1 MTAYTFACRAF
12 QKAAYLFAYAWSWK
26 EPTLLRG
33 PGCTAELPALIK
45 SLGLKRVLLVTDA
58 GLMKLGL
65 PGSVIQGL
73 EDAGVFCAVYDKTAA
88 NPSLSQII
96 EARKLYQETNCEA
109 VLAFGGGSPMDC
121 AKVVCFLSAYPRKD
135 PYKVKGLQL
144 IRLRKPPPFF
154 AVPTTAGTGSE
165 VTIAAVV
172 SHPETH
178 VKYTLLTP
186 LLRPKYAALDPSLT
200 RGLPPNPTAQ
210 TGMDALT
217 HAVEAYISQGRTKN
231 TDAWALEAVRL
242 VFDNLETVYADGSDI
257 KARENMLYASYRA
270 GAAFTRA
277 YVGYAHSIAH
287 ALGGLYDVPH
297 GLACAV
303 TLPHVLAGYGKPA
316 YARLAKLYDAA
327 GLPAG
332 PESVEEKALAFIQ
345 AIRDL
350 NARLGIPAGF
360 ACIQEKDIPEI
371 ATRALK
377 EGNPLYPVP
386 RIWRRAECE
395 GIVRGMKEK

>member
-1 MTAYTFACRAF
+1 M
-12 QKAAYLFAYAWSWK
+12 LFRS
-26 EPTLLRG
+26 
-33 PGCTAELPALIK
+33 
-45 SLGLKRVLLVTDA
+45 
-58 GLMKLGL
+58 
-65 PGSVIQGL
+65 
-73 EDAGVFCAVYDKTAA
+73 
-88 NPSLSQII
+88 
-96 EARKLYQETNCEA
+96 

-121 AKVVCFLSAYPRKD
+121 AKVVCFLSAYPRKNPD
-135 PYKVKGLQL
+135 KVKGLQL

-165 VTIAAVV
+165 VTIAAVI

-287 ALGGLYDVPH
+287 ALGGLYEI
-297 GLACAV
+297 GRA
-303 TLPHVLAGYGKPA
+303 HV
-316 YARLAKLYDAA
+316 
-327 GLPAG
+327 
-332 PESVEEKALAFIQ
+332 
-345 AIRDL
+345 
-350 NARLGIPAGF
+350 
-360 ACIQEKDIPEI
+360 
-371 ATRALK
+371 
-377 EGNPLYPVP
+377 
-386 RIWRRAECE
+386 
-395 GIVRGMKEK
+395 